1 MRILWIE
8 PTEHELVQNH
18 YASVPSAEAL
28 SRNSWPRRGKVG
40 GAIMLMRG
48 FAACYLL
55 AATTAHAT
63 TLTVIQGDVLV
74 NRGSG
79 YERVLEQT
87 EVNPGDT
94 VVVGTTSAAEIAY
107 GQGCVVPVPIG
118 AVATVKSQ
126 PPCGPLTT
134 GAFDDPA
141 PNSSLTPTTVASGL
155 AAVGGAGAAA
165 LFVNKKKDKP
175 ASP

>member
-1 MRILWIE
+1 
-8 PTEHELVQNH
+8 
-18 YASVPSAEAL
+18 
-28 SRNSWPRRGKVG
+28 VG
-40 GAIMLMRG
+40 VVNMMMRG

-55 AATTAHAT
+55 VATSAHAAT
-63 TLTVIQGDVLV
+63 LNVIQGDVLV

-79 YERVLEQT
+79 YERVLEQA

-141 PNSSLTPTTVASGL
+141 PNTSLTPTTIASGV
-155 AAVGGAGAAA
+155 AAIGGGAATA
-165 LFVNKKKDKP
+165 LYVNKKKDKP